1 MRCISCETEINPKW
15 SHAINQNICPYC
27 GAPIMEEH
35 LKNCLTALT
44 AAMNDMLK
52 YPEQLNDWLLSN
64 HNYIKTDSPNLKSF
78 LPKEAIKELV
88 KEVDKV
94 DPQEK
99 KQTTIQIKLP
109 GGGTQEVLVE
119 KTQSEETTNGFFD
132 RAEAIK
138 GSGKTSGK
146 AVRAS
151 DEPEPPK
158 SVIEKTKNLKSL
170 AQQIRKEASSGITS
184 ENSMAAMMENA
195 DPDAVSEFQSV
206 INGGDIVS
214 SSLPDQSDGGD
225 DEIPPAA
232 LAMARMARSGGNNSN
247 AKDLQYLEEQKNKV
261 ANAQKKFNSG
271 SGGFS
276 RGG

>member
-1 MRCISCETEINPKW
+1 MKS
-15 SHAINQNICPYC
+15 NIHKSTNTGITYR
-27 GAPIMEEH
+27 
-35 LKNCLTALT
+35 
-44 AAMNDMLK
+44 
-52 YPEQLNDWLLSN
+52 LLRSYLIFSN

-88 KEVDKV
+88 KEVNV
-94 DPQEK
+94 ISPQEN

-146 AVRAS
+146 AARAS

-158 SVIEKTKNLKSL
+158 SVIEKTKNLKSRV
-170 AQQIRKEASSGITS
+170 QQIQREAASGITS
-184 ENSMAAMMENA
+184 KDSMAAMMEQA
-195 DPDAVSEFQSV
+195 DPDAVAEFQSV
-206 INGGDIVS
+206 INGGGIVS
-214 SSLPDQSDGGD
+214 SGLSETSDGGD
-225 DEIPPAA
+225 DEIAPAA
-232 LAMARMARSGGNNSN
+232 LAMARMAKSGGNNSN

-261 ANAQKKFNSG
+261 VNAQKKFNSG

-276 RGG
+276 RGS